1 MKKAFITILMPLLC
15 TMSAWAQVA
24 LTLTPDDYG
33 VALSPSPYGI
43 FFEEIN
49 HAADGGLWSEMVR
62 NRSFEDDADTPQAW
76 EGQNGTTLSVAS
88 DHLMN
93 DAQQHYLHVSPSSSG
108 AALVNAGYWGM
119 RMDRQPSYTL
129 SFFARADRSFSTTL
143 TATLLDESDKP
154 LISASQ
160 SISIGTSWQKFT
172 LVIPDGNA
180 TEAKAHLLLQTTSA
194 TAFDLD
200 VVSLMPAN
208 TYKGHGCRTDL
219 AQMLADLKPR
229 FMRFPGGC
237 YIEGQFANGER
248 NRFEWKKTIGPIEER
263 PGHWNINWNY
273 RSSDAFGYH
282 EMLQLSEDLGSEA
295 LFVVNVGL
303 GHGWYQDINDLGE
316 FIQEALD
323 AIEYANGD
331 ASTTWGAKRAANGH
345 PAPFN
350 LKYIEIG
357 NENYNFSSTNNN
369 DQSFQ
374 YAERYSKFYQAIK
387 AAYPDIICIGNVE
400 AWGTDTPSWRNNYPV
415 DAVDEHYYRSPEW
428 FASNYEKYDVYNRA
442 TSPKVY
448 VGEYAVTENYGTT
461 GNLAAALG
469 EAIYMQ
475 GIERNADIVPMAS
488 YAPIFVNENDQCW
501 RPDMIRFDATY
512 SYGTPS
518 YYVQK
523 LMSQKLG
530 TANITYTE
538 KGNNTLATKTYAG
551 LSTWSTAATFTDY
564 RISQGGTVVYS
575 APFDGTAPW
584 TDKAGTF
591 SEQGGTLTQSST
603 TMQGLICLNQQT
615 ALGEAYTIE
624 VTATKTAGD
633 EGFLIAFNYIDDN
646 NYCWWNLGGWGNTKH
661 CIEQCVNGSKAQYG
675 EQKGSLVDGKA
686 YRLRI
691 EVEGAHVKC
700 YIDDVLCHD
709 VKLPIQRRVFTSAS
723 RDGNKLYVKLVNPH
737 AEGYTTTLTT
747 TGYTASNLT
756 LTQMA
761 SVSDQ
766 DENTTADMHR
776 VVPTET
782 ALPAYGTNILLNI
795 PPYSLNIVEMDITP
809 GENTTV
815 GVMPTEGTYY
825 LKDID
830 SGLFLARGSNWGTR
844 ATLSA
849 LGIPAE
855 LTIAEADVYRIRF
868 RDLADKY
875 LGNLTHPYTDTD
887 SRKTD
892 ETQWRFVST
901 ADGGILL
908 ESKLTGTYFACAAEN
923 EGATFTED
931 KAKATRFRLISP
943 DEYER
948 YVAGL
953 NPLQESTR
961 LAIGTDV
968 SHLLTNASMDT
979 GTDGWQST
987 FHRFDGGGNPVLVQ
1001 PTSRAQVSEAF
1012 ELTGELSQTV
1022 SGLVAGGIYRFTIP
1036 AFFRAASNELCAAS
1050 DREGL
1055 NLGNA
1060 YLRCG
1065 DQTTRLSTWASDRK
1079 SDTCPNSMEEASE
1092 CFSEG
1097 LYQNVVTGRADADGH
1112 LTIALGIPQRNPAQW
1127 LIWGGARLE
1136 QVVEPVDYTDHIIN
1150 PSFEQSLTSGW
1161 TNNGMQRQNNTEQ
1174 KAGKVGNYYCE
1185 KWVSN
1190 TNALPDASVTQT
1202 VTGLRAGDYLV
1213 TAICHAER
1221 QGSTAAVSGA
1231 YLMAGNSR
1239 TPVTLP
1245 GTYSVV
1251 ATATN
1256 GELTIGFGCEGT
1268 DANWITVD
1276 DFHMQW
1282 IGSSAESNKA
1292 ALQSLIRQL
1301 QELLDTKT
1309 ILTQQQRDE
1318 AAQVIARARAATT
1331 DDEVSQAITEVSTTY
1346 DELLAYRIPVERN
1359 EDYNAYLFAY
1369 FPNNSDENLYYALS
1383 TDGFNY
1389 TPLNNGRR
1397 ILSSADFT
1405 ITGGIRDPH
1414 ILRGEDG
1421 IFRMVCTDMVSAMGW
1436 SSNRGI
1442 TMSTSTD
1449 LIHWKHSTIHF
1460 PTRFPDG
1467 WSSVTRVWAPETIY
1481 DRETGKYMVYFSLLT
1496 SDDGTCRY
1504 DKVFYCYA
1512 NDDFTDLEDYPVHL
1526 FDRGSA
1532 TIDAD
1537 IIYDETDQLYHMIY
1551 KNEGIASISHVSAH
1565 RLTAPEGSVTGSQWG
1580 ELGGGIQQTSV
1591 AVEGGGIF
1599 RLIGQNT
1606 YVVMYDCYGSGYY
1619 QFCTTTDWRKY
1630 TLQAQTTTSGAFT
1643 PRHGSVTPLHPA
1655 ETRALLDAFPTDGFD
1670 IDCSTAISSPA
1681 VSDRQTAAGT
1691 TYDLTGRPASVTQKG
1706 ILIVKATD
1714 GAVRKVAIR

>member
-1 MKKAFITILMPLLC
+1 MQRIFSTLLLSLLC
-15 TMSAWAQVA
+15 ATASWAQVQ
-24 LTLTPDDYG
+24 LTLSPDDYG
-33 VALSPSPYGI
+33 VSLTPSPYGI

-62 NRSFEDDADTPQAW
+62 NRSFEDNADTPESW
-76 EGQNGTTLSVAS
+76 VGQSGTTLSVAS
-88 DHLMN
+88 THLMN
-93 DAQQHYLHVSPSSSG
+93 SAQQHYLHVTPSSSG
-108 AALVNAGYWGM
+108 AALENEGFWGM

-129 SFFARADRSFSTTL
+129 SFFARADQSFTTTL
-143 TATLLDESDKP
+143 TATLLDDANTS
-154 LISASQ
+154 LASASQ
-160 SISIGTSWQKFT
+160 SISIGTSWQKYT
-172 LVIPDGNA
+172 LTIPDGHD
-180 TEAKAHLLLQTTSA
+180 TEAKAHLLLKTNSS

-208 TYKGHGCRTDL
+208 TFKGHGCRTDL

-282 EMLQLSEDLGSEA
+282 EMLQLSEDLGAEA

-303 GHGWYQDINDLGE
+303 GHGWYHDIDDLDE

-323 AIEYANGD
+323 AIEYANG
-331 ASTTWGAKRAANGH
+331 AATTTWGARRAANGH

-357 NENYNFSSTNNN
+357 NENYNFYAWNNN
-369 DQSFQ
+369 DQSLQ
-374 YAERYSKFYQAIK
+374 YAERYNMFYQAIK
-387 AAYPDIICIGNVE
+387 AAYPDIVCIGNVE
-400 AWGTDTPSWRNNYPV
+400 AWGTDNPSWRNAYPV
-415 DAVDEHYYRSPEW
+415 DLVDEHYYRTPEW
-428 FASNYEKYDVYNRA
+428 FASNYSKYDAYNRT

-448 VGEYAVTENYGTT
+448 VGEYAVTQAFGTT

-488 YAPIFVNENDQCW
+488 YAPIFVNENDPKW
-501 RPDMIRFDATY
+501 MPDMIRFDATY

-530 TANITYTE
+530 KTNITFTE
-538 KGNNTLATKTYAG
+538 KGNNKQATKTYTG
-551 LSTWSTAATFTDY
+551 LSTWSTSATFTDY
-564 RISQGGTVVYS
+564 RISQNGTVVYT

-603 TMQGLICLNQQT
+603 GMQGLIYLNQQI
-615 ALGEAYTIE
+615 ALGDTYTIE
-624 VTATKTAGD
+624 VTATKTAGA
-633 EGFLIAFNYIDDN
+633 EGFLIAFNYVDEN
-646 NYCWWNLGGWGNTKH
+646 NYCWWNLGGWSNTKH
-661 CIEQCVNGSKAQYG
+661 CIEQCVNGVKSQYG
-675 EQKGSLVDGKA
+675 DRQGALATGQE
-686 YRLRI
+686 YHLRI
-691 EVEGAHVKC
+691 EVEGNHVKC
-700 YIDDVLCHD
+700 YIDDVLTHD
-709 VKLPIQRRVFTSAS
+709 VTLPIQRRIYTSAS
-723 RDGNKLYVKLVNPH
+723 RDGNKLYVKLVNPN
-737 AEGYTTTLTT
+737 ANGCSTTLTT
-747 TGYTASNLT
+747 TGYTASNLI

-761 SVSDQ
+761 STSDQ
-766 DENTTADMHR
+766 DENTTTDMHR

-782 ALPAYGTNILLNI
+782 TLPAYGTNILLDL
-795 PPYSLNIVEMDITP
+795 PPFSLNIVEMDITP
-809 GENTTV
+809 GESTAV
-815 GVMPTEGTYY
+815 GVMPAEGTYY
-825 LKDID
+825 LKEAD
-830 SGLFLARGSNWGTR
+830 SDLFLARGSNWGTR
-844 ATLSA
+844 ATLST
-849 LGIPAE
+849 LGVPVE
-855 LTIAEADVYRIRF
+855 LTVAEGDNYRIRY
-868 RDLADKY
+868 RDLDNKY
-875 LGNLTHPYTDTD
+875 LGNLVQPYTDTD
-887 SRKTD
+887 DWKTD
-892 ETQWRFVST
+892 ETRWRFINDNG
-901 ADGGILL
+901 AILL
-908 ESKLTGTYFACAAEN
+908 ESHLSGTYFAGAAKD
-923 EGATFTED
+923 EGATFTD
-931 KAKATRFRLISP
+931 NKAEATHFHLVSP
-943 DEYER
+943 AEYEQ
-948 YVAGL
+948 YVADL
-953 NPLQESTR
+953 DPLQEITR
-961 LAIGTDV
+961 HSIGADI
-968 SHLLTNASMDT
+968 SNLLTNASMET
-979 GTDGWQST
+979 GIDGWEST
-987 FHRFDGGGNPVLVQ
+987 FHRFNGSGNPAYVQ
-1001 PTSRAQVSEAF
+1001 PTNRGEVNEAF

-1022 SGLVAGGIYRFTIP
+1022 SGLIPNGIYRFTIP
-1036 AFFRAASNELCAAS
+1036 AFFRAASNALCAAA
-1050 DREGL
+1050 DKEGL

-1065 DQTTRLSTWASDRK
+1065 DQTVRLNTWASDRK
-1079 SDTCPNSMEEASE
+1079 SDTSPNSMEEAAA
-1092 CFSEG
+1092 CFAEG
-1097 LYQNVVTGRADADGH
+1097 LYKNVVTGHADADGR
-1112 LTIALGIPQRNPAQW
+1112 LTVALGIPQRNTAQW

-1136 QVVEPVDYTDHIIN
+1136 QVEEPIDYTSHIVN
-1150 PSFEQSLTSGW
+1150 PSFEDGLNSGW
-1161 TNNGMQRQNNTEQ
+1161 TNNGMQRQNNNET
-1174 KAGKVGNYYCE
+1174 KAGKVGTYYCE

-1202 VTGLRAGDYLV
+1202 VSGLKPGDYLV
-1213 TAICHAER
+1213 TATCHAER
-1221 QGSTAAVSGA
+1221 QNTTTAVSGV
-1231 YLMAGNSR
+1231 YLMAGDKR

-1245 GTYSVV
+1245 GSYSVV
-1251 ATATN
+1251 ATAT
-1256 GELTIGFGCEGT
+1256 GDELTIGFGCEGT

-1282 IGSSAESNKA
+1282 VGSSAESNRT
-1292 ALQSLIRQL
+1292 ALEALIQQL
-1301 QELLDTKT
+1301 QTLIDTKT

-1389 TPLNNGRR
+1389 TPLNNGKR
-1397 ILSSADFT
+1397 ILSSANFT
-1405 ITGGIRDPH
+1405 RTGGIRDPH

-1421 IFRMVCTDMVSAMGW
+1421 IFRMVCTDMVSARGW
-1436 SSNRGI
+1436 DSNRGI

-1449 LIHWKHSTIHF
+1449 LINWKHSTVHF
-1460 PTRFPDG
+1460 PTRFPNG

-1512 NDDFTDLEDYPVHL
+1512 NKDFTDLEAYPVHL

-1537 IIYDETDQLYHMIY
+1537 IIYDETDRLYHMIY
-1551 KNEGIASISHVSAH
+1551 KNEGINSISHVSAS
-1565 RLTAPEGSVTGSQWG
+1565 RLTAPEGQPTGSQWG

-1599 RLIGQNT
+1599 RLIGENT

-1630 TLQAQTTTSGAFT
+1630 TLQAQTTTWGAFT

-1670 IDCSTAISSPA
+1670 IDCSTAIHDTTVPSL
-1681 VSDRQTAAGT
+1681 QHAAEQA
-1691 TYDLTGRPASVTQKG
+1691 YDLTGRPATGIQKG
-1706 ILIVKATD
+1706 IRIVKSND
-1714 GAVRKVAIR
+1714 GGVRKVLVP